1 MHRAPQAAEVLALS
15 LRQVRRLLAAYRQEG
30 VAALAHG
37 NRGRAPHNRLKA
49 ELRQQVLTL
58 AQGRYAGVNHQ
69 HLTELLAGREQ
80 VHLSRSSLRRILH
93 AAGMTSPRKRR
104 APRHRTRRERQPQEG
119 MLLQLDAS
127 HHDWR
132 EGRGPRLT
140 LLGAIDDATGTVP
153 AAHFQEQE
161 DARGYFLL
169 FQEIVTTRGIPLAVY
184 RDRHAVFAPT
194 QQQPW
199 SLEDELAGHPAPT
212 QFGRLLEELGV
223 RSIAARSPQAKGR
236 IERRWG
242 TFQDRLVT
250 ELRLAGASTPAAANA
265 VLREFLP
272 RFTARFGVPAAVA
285 GVAYRPLAAGV
296 DPATLFC
303 FKHQRTV
310 GADNVVQFG
319 RVRLQVQADRERASY
334 ARAKVEVQEGLDG
347 SLAVSYQGRRL
358 ATRPAAAEASTL
370 RAAAAAAA
378 APESAAAAAMVVDLG
393 AGRRAVPKST
403 ARPAPDHPWRQYG
416 VTKALTS

>member
-1 MHRAPQAAEVLALS
+1 MRETITLNRKEQTRLMVLAQVDRGECTAPQAAEVLALS

-250 ELRLAGASTPAAANA
+250 ELRLGGGQHPGGRQRRA
-265 VLREFLP
+265 
-272 RFTARFGVPAAVA
+272 A
-285 GVAYRPLAAGV
+285 GVFAPLYRPLWGTGGRGWGRL
-296 DPATLFC
+296 PAPGGGGGPGHAVL
-303 FKHQRTV
+303 
-310 GADNVVQFG
+310 
-319 RVRLQVQADRERASY
+319 LQATSAPWAPTTWCSSDGCAS
-334 ARAKVEVQEGLDG
+334 RC
-347 SLAVSYQGRRL
+347 
-358 ATRPAAAEASTL
+358 RPTASG
-370 RAAAAAAA
+370 
-378 APESAAAAAMVVDLG
+378 PAMLG
-393 AGRRAVPKST
+393 PRWRCRRAWMAV
-403 ARPAPDHPWRQYG
+403 WR
-416 VTKALTS
+416 